1 MIDERNMDR
10 EVERLGFGFLGL
22 ALVGLIAVRLWRWH
36 LGFEF
41 HETLWSAIARKPMVS
56 RYAWD
61 YGLWELSPKGH
72 LSALSMIV
80 AAFSL
85 IVGATLD
92 RRMFYVLAG
101 CIYVGGYMVN
111 AFLMVK
117 LMAAY

>member
-1 MIDERNMDR
+1 
-10 EVERLGFGFLGL
+10 
-22 ALVGLIAVRLWRWH
+22 
-36 LGFEF
+36 
-41 HETLWSAIARKPMVS
+41 MVS

-111 AFLMVK
+111 AFLMLK